1 VYRIDG
7 IEEEKGKFCETRV
20 YLNSCNPIL
29 QVTYNRFNQNFEVRM
44 SNSCG
49 PEENRVHLWTLENE
63 IRDKRAWRMGWV
75 TLEEIRMADKGPLI
89 DAKVCFR
96 CKGERVLNCIE
107 CDGKGKTGY
116 HQQLYGKD
124 Q

>member
-1 VYRIDG
+1 
-7 IEEEKGKFCETRV
+7 
-20 YLNSCNPIL
+20 
-29 QVTYNRFNQNFEVRM
+29 M

-49 PEENRVHLWTLENE
+49 PEEDRVNLWIYEE
-63 IRDKRAWRMGWV
+63 EVRDKQAWRMGWV
-75 TLEEIRMADKGPLI
+75 TLEEIRMAEKGPLI

-96 CKGERVLNCIE
+96 CKGDRVLKCTD

-116 HQQLYGKD
+116 HQQLYGPGPG

>member
-1 VYRIDG
+1 
-7 IEEEKGKFCETRV
+7 
-20 YLNSCNPIL
+20 
-29 QVTYNRFNQNFEVRM
+29 M
-44 SNSCG
+44 SNTCG
-49 PEENRVHLWTLENE
+49 PEERRVHLWIPEDE

-75 TLEEIRMADKGPLI
+75 TLEEIRMANRGPLI
-89 DAKVCFR
+89 DSKLCFR
-96 CKGERVLNCIE
+96 CKGERVLSCIE